1 MSTDI
6 ETPEDEL
13 ARLHKTL
20 TPVTVSEL
28 LNTTLQ
34 GRVCEDPK
42 CAQCFRSSMMLGPE
56 PIELVYCPVINRASV
71 AAGGCAEAMDASSPT
86 EALSLY
92 MKLWRIVTHPT
103 VRGEVLP
110 YGIRNECGFICMFC
124 APTHY
129 AGQDD
134 RYKEECEDLRK
145 HAATMCAALN
155 QQITG

>member
-42 CAQCFRSSMMLGPE
+42 CAQSFRSSMTIGADPVE
-56 PIELVYCPVINRASV
+56 IVYCPVINRASA
-71 AAGGCAEAMDASSPT
+71 AAGGRMESMDASSPAD
-86 EALSLY
+86 ALRLFIR
-92 MKLWRIVTHPT
+92 MWRIVTLQT
-103 VRGEVLP
+103 IRGETVP
-110 YGIRNECGFICMFC
+110 HGIRDAGGFLCFF
-124 APTHY
+124 AEPNYYEGQAERY
-129 AGQDD
+129 A
-134 RYKEECEDLRK
+134 EECAALRK
-145 HAATMCAALN
+145 HADIMCAALN
-155 QQITG
+155 QQVTG